1 VKVTPK
7 TLLWAGGAILVLG
20 ILTTTRKAE
29 AAIRRR
35 LPWPQ
40 PQPPSG
46 RYDWGEPPRQDRRSH
61 TTVNRDPSKLLP
73 SFAAKIDLLIR
84 RMRAEGYDPMFW
96 EGYRSP
102 ERAAALE
109 RIGSGIRNSIHIYGA
124 AADIVDRKKLW
135 SNPAFFAALGRNAK
149 AIGLTWGGDWK
160 RGDKPHVQGLPV
172 SAQSQFRALPSAQAR
187 EQFLQ
192 RYA

>member
-1 VKVTPK
+1 MKTSPK
-7 TLLWAGGAILVLG
+7 TLLWAGAAVLVLG
-20 ILTTTRKAE
+20 ILTTAGKAQ
-29 AAIRRR
+29 AAVMRPFGGR
-35 LPWPQ
+35 
-40 PQPPSG
+40 
-46 RYDWGEPPRQDRRSH
+46 RYDWGEPPRKDRR
-61 TTVNRDPSKLLP
+61 TGTDVNRDPSKLLP

-160 RGDKPHVQGLPV
+160 RGDKPHVQGLAV
-172 SAQSQFRALPSAQAR
+172 SAQSAFRALPSAQAR